1 MSKSLAIGMLLVLGI
16 LIAAAGCTGQQA
28 GTKAV
33 VTPAV
38 TVAVASAGS
47 MQAGFQALP
56 QAPLNASETADI
68 VQLQEDQKAITD
80 LNAVLAVQH
89 PDVPVFQS
97 IANASKVYQNADNVI
112 LTRYGIPNP
121 EKNAAG
127 VFASQKL
134 QQMYNTGVNT
144 GSMSVKDALLV
155 SATAE
160 DMHIADLEAAIGRTD
175 NTDVQFI
182 YQQELAFSRN
192 NLRALS
198 QWITAYGG
206 VFTPTYISVDYY
218 NSMMNTPVQQ
228 VLV

>member
-16 LIAAAGCTGQQA
+16 LIAAAGCTGQQS

-68 VQLQEDQKAITD
+68 IQLQEDQKAITD

-97 IANASKVYQNADNVI
+97 IANASNVYQNADNVI

-121 EKNAAG
+121 EKTAAG

-134 QQMYNTGVNT
+134 QRMYNTGVNT